1 MRKLTRKEL
10 QKYTEFA
17 HNLYS
22 DVISVSVSLD
32 EEDDSKVILKITRG
46 CVLPDVQI
54 NREAELTDCIIK
66 Q

>member
-1 MRKLTRKEL
+1 MRKLTRREI

>member
-1 MRKLTRKEL
+1 MRKLTRKEI
-10 QKYTEFA
+10 QKYTDFA

-32 EEDDSKVILKITRG
+32 ENDDNRVILQITRG
-46 CVLPDVQI
+46 CQLPDVTI
-54 NREAELTDCIIK
+54 DREAELTDCIIK

>member
-1 MRKLTRKEL
+1 MRKLTRKEI
-10 QKYTEFA
+10 QKYTDFA
-17 HNLYS
+17 HSLYS

-32 EEDDSKVILKITRG
+32 ENDDNRVILQITRG
-46 CVLPDVQI
+46 CQLPDVTI

>member
-1 MRKLTRKEL
+1 MRKLTRKEI
-10 QKYTEFA
+10 QKYTDFA

-32 EEDDSKVILKITRG
+32 EEDDNRVILQITRG
-46 CVLPDVQI
+46 CQLPDVTI

>member
-1 MRKLTRKEL
+1 MRKLTRKEI

-54 NREAELTDCIIK
+54 NREAELTNCIIK

>member
-1 MRKLTRKEL
+1 MRKLTRKEI
-10 QKYTEFA
+10 QKYTELA

>member
-1 MRKLTRKEL
+1 MRKLTRKEI

-32 EEDDSKVILKITRG
+32 DEDDSKVILKITRG